1 MPKDNENIPFLGPV
15 EPSEPQGFSPDQ
27 MIRCEECLRANP
39 PTRVS
44 CLYCVAPLPLTET
57 SARLRKP
64 ILRPPEKH
72 QLGYNNILLPQDQ
85 AVSAEVIAD
94 AATLVKL
101 SEENFQEIL
110 SQGTPLPVARTASR
124 EEAELVYER
133 LRDLGMKSLMLSD
146 HELGLTDNVVKRV
159 KSMILEDEH
168 LVIQQSGAG
177 EETAVPWTDIVL
189 ILPARL
195 FEMRFEITERMT
207 RKPEKEILDT
217 SEFFSDEAVID
228 LYTSAHSFTWRVSAN
243 GFDFS
248 CLGNQKALVANEN
261 IGRLQRLIVARAVNA
276 EVDDS
281 YRRVR
286 NVLEFA
292 WAMQPETQSSGW
304 RRERPGK
311 LSVGMA
317 TTKSNESQFTR
328 YSRLRYYLCVTLR
341 SSAPLR

>member
-44 CLYCVAPLPLTET
+44 CLYCVAPLPSTEV

-64 ILRPPEKH
+64 VLRPPEKH
-72 QLGYNNILLPQDQ
+72 QLGYNNILLPPEQ
-85 AVSAEVIAD
+85 AISAEVITE
-94 AATLVKL
+94 AATLLKL
-101 SEENFQEIL
+101 SEENFQELL
-110 SQGTPLPVARTASR
+110 SQALPLPVARTGSR
-124 EEAELVYER
+124 EEAELVGER
-133 LRDLGMKSLMLSD
+133 LRDLGMRSLVLSD
-146 HELGLTDNVVKRV
+146 QDLGLTDNAVKRI
-159 KSMILEDEH
+159 KSMVFEDEY
-168 LVIQQSGAG
+168 LVIQQSGAA
-177 EETAVPWTDIVL
+177 EEIIVQWTDIVL

-195 FEMRFEITERMT
+195 FETRFEMTERMS

-217 SEFFSDEAVID
+217 SEFFRDEAVID
-228 LYTSAHSFTWRVSAN
+228 FYTSADASTWRVSAN

-248 CLGNQKALVANEN
+248 CLGNEKALVANEN
-261 IGRLQRLIVARAVNA
+261 IARLQRLIVAKAANA

-292 WAMQPETQSSGW
+292 WTMQPETQSSGW

-328 YSRLRYYLCVTLR
+328 YSRLRSYIHKLTR
-341 SSAPLR
+341 

>member
-44 CLYCVAPLPLTET
+44 CLYCVAPLPLTEA

-64 ILRPPEKH
+64 VLRPPEKH
-72 QLGYNNILLPQDQ
+72 QSGYNNILLPQDQ
-85 AVSAEVIAD
+85 AISAEVLAE
-94 AATLVKL
+94 AATLLKL
-101 SEENFQEIL
+101 SEENFHEIL
-110 SQGTPLPVARTASR
+110 SQALPLPVARTASR
-124 EEAELVYER
+124 EEAELVGER
-133 LRDLGMKSLMLSD
+133 LRDLGMRSLMLSD
-146 HELGLTDNVVKRV
+146 HDLGLTDNAVKRV
-159 KSMILEDEH
+159 KSMIFEDEY
-168 LVIQQSGAG
+168 LVMQQSGAA
-177 EETAVPWTDIVL
+177 EEIIVQWSDIVL
-189 ILPARL
+189 LLPARL
-195 FEMRFEITERMT
+195 FETRFEVTERMT
-207 RKPEKEILDT
+207 RKPENEILDT
-217 SEFFSDEAVID
+217 SEFFRDEAVID
-228 LYTSAHSFTWRVSAN
+228 FYTSAHAFTWRVSAN

-248 CLGNQKALVANEN
+248 CLGNDKALVANEN
-261 IGRLQRLIVARAVNA
+261 IGRLQRLMVAKAVNV

-286 NVLEFA
+286 NVLQLA
-292 WAMQPETQSSGW
+292 WAMEAETQSSGW

-328 YSRLRYYLCVTLR
+328 YSRMRYYLCVTLR

>member
-1 MPKDNENIPFLGPV
+1 LPKDNENIPFLGPV

-44 CLYCVAPLPLTET
+44 CLYCVAPLPLTEA

-64 ILRPPEKH
+64 VLRPPEKH

-85 AVSAEVIAD
+85 VSADVMAD
-94 AATLVKL
+94 AATLLKL
-101 SEENFQEIL
+101 SEETLQEIL
-110 SQGTPLPVARTASR
+110 SHALPLPVARTASR
-124 EEAELVYER
+124 EEAELVDER
-133 LRDLGMKSLMLSD
+133 LRDLGLRSLMLSD
-146 HELGLTDNVVKRV
+146 HDLGLSDNAVKRV
-159 KSMILEDEH
+159 KSMIFEDEY
-168 LVIQQSGAG
+168 LVIQQSGAA
-177 EETAVPWTDIVL
+177 EEIIVQWADIVL
-189 ILPARL
+189 ILPARVFETR
-195 FEMRFEITERMT
+195 FEMTERIT
-207 RKPEKEILDT
+207 RKPEKEIVDT
-217 SEFFSDEAVID
+217 SEFFRDEAVID
-228 LYTSAHSFTWRVSAN
+228 FYTSANASTWRVSAN

-248 CLGNQKALVANEN
+248 CLGDEKALVANEN
-261 IGRLQRLIVARAVNA
+261 IGRLQRLIAVKAVNA

-292 WAMQPETQSSGW
+292 WAMPPETQSSGW

-317 TTKSNESQFTR
+317 TTKSNETQFTR
-328 YSRLRYYLCVTLR
+328 YSRLRFFIPR
-341 SSAPLR
+341 

>member
-1 MPKDNENIPFLGPV
+1 LPKDNENIPFLGPV

-44 CLYCVAPLPLTET
+44 CLYCVAPLPLTEA

-64 ILRPPEKH
+64 VLRPPEKH

-85 AVSAEVIAD
+85 VSADVMAD
-94 AATLVKL
+94 AATLLKL
-101 SEENFQEIL
+101 SEETLQEIL
-110 SQGTPLPVARTASR
+110 SHALPLPVARTASR
-124 EEAELVYER
+124 EEAELVDER
-133 LRDLGMKSLMLSD
+133 LRDLGLRSLMLSD
-146 HELGLTDNVVKRV
+146 HDLGLSDNAVKRV
-159 KSMILEDEH
+159 KSMIFEDEY
-168 LVIQQSGAG
+168 LVIQQSGAA
-177 EETAVPWTDIVL
+177 EEIIVQWADIVL
-189 ILPARL
+189 ILPARVFETR
-195 FEMRFEITERMT
+195 FEMTERIT
-207 RKPEKEILDT
+207 RKPEKEIVDT
-217 SEFFSDEAVID
+217 SEFFRDEAVID
-228 LYTSAHSFTWRVSAN
+228 FYTSANASTWRVSAN

-248 CLGNQKALVANEN
+248 CLGDEKALVANEN
-261 IGRLQRLIVARAVNA
+261 IGRLQRLIAVKAANA

-292 WAMQPETQSSGW
+292 WAMPPETQSSGW

-317 TTKSNESQFTR
+317 TTKSNETQFTR
-328 YSRLRYYLCVTLR
+328 YSRLRFFIHR
-341 SSAPLR
+341 

>member
-1 MPKDNENIPFLGPV
+1 LEELLPKDNENIPFLGPV

-44 CLYCVAPLPLTET
+44 CLYCVAPLPLTEA

-64 ILRPPEKH
+64 VLRPPEKH

-85 AVSAEVIAD
+85 VSADVMAD
-94 AATLVKL
+94 AATLLKL
-101 SEENFQEIL
+101 SEETLQEIL
-110 SQGTPLPVARTASR
+110 SHALPLPVARTASR
-124 EEAELVYER
+124 EEAELVDER
-133 LRDLGMKSLMLSD
+133 LRDLGLRSLMLSD
-146 HELGLTDNVVKRV
+146 HDLGLSDNAVKRV
-159 KSMILEDEH
+159 KSMIFEDEY
-168 LVIQQSGAG
+168 LVIQQSGAA
-177 EETAVPWTDIVL
+177 EEIIVQWADIVL
-189 ILPARL
+189 ILPARVFETR
-195 FEMRFEITERMT
+195 FEMTERIT
-207 RKPEKEILDT
+207 RKPEKEIVDT
-217 SEFFSDEAVID
+217 SEFFRDEAVID
-228 LYTSAHSFTWRVSAN
+228 FYTSANASTWRVSAN

-248 CLGNQKALVANEN
+248 CLGDEKALVANEN
-261 IGRLQRLIVARAVNA
+261 IGRLQRLIAVKAANA

-292 WAMQPETQSSGW
+292 WAMPPETQSSGW

-317 TTKSNESQFTR
+317 TTKSNETQFTR
-328 YSRLRYYLCVTLR
+328 YSRLRFFIHR
-341 SSAPLR
+341 

>member
-1 MPKDNENIPFLGPV
+1 MPKDHENIPFLGPV

-39 PTRVS
+39 PTRVI
-44 CLYCVAPLPLTET
+44 CLYCVAPLPLTEA

-64 ILRPPEKH
+64 VLRPPEKH
-72 QLGYNNILLPQDQ
+72 QLGYNNILLPPDQ
-85 AVSAEVIAD
+85 AISAEVIAE
-94 AATLVKL
+94 AATLLKL

-110 SQGTPLPVARTASR
+110 SHALPLPVARTASR
-124 EEAELVYER
+124 EEAELVSQR
-133 LRDLGMKSLMLSD
+133 FQDLGLRSLMLSD
-146 HELGLTDNVVKRV
+146 LQLGLTENALKRV
-159 KSMILEDEH
+159 KSMILEDEY
-168 LVIQQSGAG
+168 LVMQQSGAA
-177 EETAVPWTDIVL
+177 EEVIVSWADVVL
-189 ILPARL
+189 ILSARL
-195 FEMRFEITERMT
+195 CETRFEVTERMT

-217 SEFFSDEAVID
+217 SEFFRDEAVID
-228 LYTSAHSFTWRVSAN
+228 FYTSAHEFTWRVSAN

-248 CLGNQKALVANEN
+248 CLGNEKALVANEN
-261 IGRLQRLIVARAVNA
+261 IGRLQRLMAAKALNA

-286 NVLEFA
+286 NALEFA

-311 LSVGMA
+311 LTVGMA

-328 YSRLRYYLCVTLR
+328 YSRLRYFVTR
-341 SSAPLR
+341 

>member
-15 EPSEPQGFSPDQ
+15 EPSELQGFSPDQ

-44 CLYCVAPLPLTET
+44 CLYCVAPLPLTEA
-57 SARLRKP
+57 SARLRRP
-64 ILRPPEKH
+64 VLRPPEKH

-85 AVSAEVIAD
+85 AVSAEVMAD
-94 AATLVKL
+94 AATLLKL
-101 SEENFQEIL
+101 SEENLQEIL
-110 SQGTPLPVARTASR
+110 SHALPLPVARTASR
-124 EEAELVYER
+124 EEAELVDER
-133 LRDLGMKSLMLSD
+133 LRDLGLKSLMLSD
-146 HELGLTDNVVKRV
+146 YDLGLSDNAVKRV
-159 KSMILEDEH
+159 KSMIFEDEY
-168 LVIQQSGAG
+168 LVIQQSGAA
-177 EETAVPWTDIVL
+177 EETIVQWTDIVL
-189 ILPARL
+189 ILPARVFETR
-195 FEMRFEITERMT
+195 FEMTERMT
-207 RKPEKEILDT
+207 RKPEKEIVDT
-217 SEFFSDEAVID
+217 SEFFRDEAVID
-228 LYTSAHSFTWRVSAN
+228 FYTSANASTWRVSAN

-248 CLGNQKALVANEN
+248 CLGDEKALVANEN
-261 IGRLQRLIVARAVNA
+261 IGRLQRLIAVKAVNA

-317 TTKSNESQFTR
+317 TTKSNEMQFTR
-328 YSRLRYYLCVTLR
+328 YSRLRYYLSLN
-341 SSAPLR
+341 SA